1 MKDQIS
7 GPSSSYA
14 TPDKCEPACKPD
26 PVVDDHLS
34 GTGVTARPQA
44 TYPGHSGRAVLSLL
58 GLAPD
63 GGLPSRPGRPSR
75 WWALTPPFH
84 PYLCALAFAWSPSA
98 VCFLLHCPSGRP
110 AWVLPSVMPCG
121 VRTFLDHEWPRSSYR
136 LAHVNGSQELRIN
149 PDVSWRSR
157 APPLPIRTPV
167 PVHQTGQRLPVA
179 RRFRR

>member
-44 TYPGHSGRAVLSLL
+44 TYPGCSGRAALSLL

-63 GGLPSRPGRPSR
+63 GVYLADPVTRIAGGLLPHRF
-75 WWALTPPFH
+75 T
-84 PYLCALAFAWSPSA
+84 LACTCSP
-98 VCFLLHCPSGRP
+98 
-110 AWVLPSVMPCG
+110 
-121 VRTFLDHEWPRSSYR
+121 
-136 LAHVNGSQELRIN
+136 RIRKRN
-149 PDVSWRSR
+149 
-157 APPLPIRTPV
+157 
-167 PVHQTGQRLPVA
+167 
-179 RRFRR
+179 RRFRLRTRRVRAIGGLLSVALSIGSPRLGVTQRHALWSPDFPRPSKRPRSPCRLAG